1 MPRIAETKID
11 ELPTANCG
19 VSTNL
24 YDIYPESCHPRM
36 FLPWFDYAHH
46 DPETCMMDVE
56 AHHEC
61 SIRDTMAEILAI
73 ESRRHFDEKPNIYS
87 SGLRCVFGTGRG
99 QAKHLGDLY

>member
-1 MPRIAETKID
+1 
-11 ELPTANCG
+11 
-19 VSTNL
+19 
-24 YDIYPESCHPRM
+24 
-36 FLPWFDYAHH
+36 
-46 DPETCMMDVE
+46 MMDVE